1 MSNIIKPLRKTK
13 KDARS
18 LQKTA
23 NDLIQLAKEGGVEQN
38 FFFTTTFERYI
49 TQLSILDRLGKKI
62 NEAEDLVINKEY
74 IKGKEAPVT
83 HPAISEYNKTS
94 TAANQT
100 AQTLLKIILTFSD
113 GSMTNNTNED
123 EEEIDL

>member
-1 MSNIIKPLRKTK
+1 MSNVIKPLRKTK

-18 LQKTA
+18 LQKIA
-23 NDLIQLAKEGGVEQN
+23 SDLIQLAKDGGLEQN
-38 FFFTTTFERYI
+38 FFFATTFDRYMM
-49 TQLSILDRLGKKI
+49 QLSILDRLGEKI
-62 NEAEDLVINKEY
+62 KAAEDLVINKEY

-83 HPAISEYNKTS
+83 HPAIAEYNKTS

-113 GSMTNNTNED
+113 GSVMNNANED
-123 EEEIDL
+123 DENIDL

>member
-13 KDARS
+13 KDAKS

-23 NDLIQLAKEGGVEQN
+23 NDLIQLAREGGVEQN
-38 FFFTTTFERYI
+38 FFFTTTFDRYMM
-49 TQLSILDRLGKKI
+49 QLSILDRLGQKI
-62 NEAEDLVINKEY
+62 DEAEDLIVKKEY

-100 AQTLLKIILTFSD
+100 AQTLLKIILTFAA
-113 GSMTNNTNED
+113 GSMENTD
-123 EEEIDL
+123 EENEEIDL

>member
-18 LQKTA
+18 LQKNA
-23 NDLIQLAKEGGVEQN
+23 NDLIELAKKGGVDQN
-38 FFFTTTFERYI
+38 FFFTTTFERYV
-49 TQLSILDRLGKKI
+49 TQLSILDRLGQKI
-62 NEAEDLVINKEY
+62 NEAKDLVITKEY

-113 GSMTNNTNED
+113 GSVMDNADEDNED
-123 EEEIDL
+123 IDL